1 MNTLK
6 SIGAVL
12 VGIIVLAALAAITD
26 TILEST
32 GVFPPAVGQGSYTTW
47 MLMLALIYRCLYQV
61 LGAYITA
68 ALAPANPMKHVT
80 ILGIIGIVLGI
91 TGIVASVMGLV
102 PGFDSSQL
110 WYPIALAVSAY
121 PTVWL
126 GGKLRVKNQ
135 PIHNS

>member
-1 MNTLK
+1 MKTLK

-12 VGIIVLAALAAITD
+12 LGIIVLVALATITD

-32 GVFPPAVGQGSYTTW
+32 GVFPPPTKQGAYVTW
-47 MLMLALIYRCLYQV
+47 MLALALLYRCIYQV

-80 ILGIIGIVLGI
+80 ILGIIGVVLGI
-91 TGIVASVMGLV
+91 IGVLASVMGWV
-102 PGFDSSQL
+102 PGFDQSQL
-110 WYPIALAVSAY
+110 WYPIALAVLAF

-126 GGKLRVKNQ
+126 GGKLKTRN
-135 PIHNS
+135 